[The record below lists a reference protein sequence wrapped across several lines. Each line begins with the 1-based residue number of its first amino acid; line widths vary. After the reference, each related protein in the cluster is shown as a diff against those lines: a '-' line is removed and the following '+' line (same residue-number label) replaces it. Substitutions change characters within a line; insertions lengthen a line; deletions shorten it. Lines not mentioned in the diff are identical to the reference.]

1 MLDKILQD
9 YGLSKTEA
17 QSYLA
22 VLELGVAP
30 VSTIARRSGEN
41 RVTVYSA
48 LKNLVK
54 KGIAIET
61 PKKKTAYYTVISP
74 EKLIKKMEDKYQA
87 IKDALPQFMAI
98 ANKYDTT
105 PQVKFFEWLE
115 WIKQLYDD
123 ILSSEK
129 NMIYA
134 FLWVGTVS
142 PKLLTYLNLHFLP
155 QRSKL
160 GIHAKVLLCN
170 EEKKNEYSGFSS
182 SKRFLTEY
190 RVVDSDMAK
199 FHNEINIYGT
209 NKVSLVMFSENEM
222 SGIIIQSEKL
232 HATLKSIFDL
242 VRCIPDQTCFQKKK
256 QTKQKSSLPKK
267 GMKSSTKSSSRKT

>member
-1 MLDKILQD
+1 MHDQLLQD

-22 VLELGVAP
+22 VLELGAAP

-54 KGIAIET
+54 KGVAIET
-61 PKKKTAYYTVISP
+61 LRQNTAYYTVIWP
-74 EKLIKKMEDKYQA
+74 EKLIKKMEERYQT
-87 IKDALPQFMAI
+87 IKDALPQFLAI

-115 WIKQLYDD
+115 WLKQLYDD

-129 NMIYA
+129 NMIHA

-142 PKLLTYLNLHFLP
+142 HKLLAYLNLHFLP

-170 EEKKNEYSGFSS
+170 EEKKKEYSGFSS
-182 SKRFLTEY
+182 SKKFLTEY

-222 SGIIIQSEKL
+222 SGLIIQSEKL
-232 HATLKSIFDL
+232 HETLKSIFDL
-242 VRCIPDQTCFQKKK
+242 VRCMPDQTCFQQKK
-256 QTKQKSSLPKK
+256 QTKKKSSLLKK
-267 GMKSSTKSSSRKT
+267 ETKSFKKSSSKKK